1 MKLPL
6 LLEPLRH
13 RDFRL
18 LWAGQGVSLVGNF
31 VFGVALPFQ
40 FFALGASA
48 VQLGTSFAIATATQ
62 LVLLLY
68 GGVIVDRVPRRRVIL
83 IGDLVSGVV
92 VGTIGL
98 LSVNGLL
105 RVEHL
110 YVGAV
115 FFGASAA
122 FFMPAIGAIIPELV
136 PSDILV
142 QGNAL
147 RGMSRQGARII
158 GPALGGLLVVT
169 AGSGWAFLF
178 DAATFLVSFAALF
191 ATRRPKHEVR
201 VRRSVLMEI
210 REGLAFTF
218 SLPWLWITIALFA
231 FINAAYSGPLS
242 VGLPILVRDVMKGDA
257 TVFGLLTAAAAV
269 GEIVGGIFVGQV
281 RIHRNGIAMYVFSGI
296 GALSIAG
303 FGLVPVLPAPFL
315 CAAGIGFSLSGF
327 GTLWETAV
335 QKNVPR
341 DLLGRVGSV
350 DWFGSFLMGPIA
362 PVVAGILIQDYGPQ
376 PVFIGGG
383 AFAIGL
389 SLGALLV
396 PSIRHLRA

>member
-6 LLEPLRH
+6 VLEPLRH

-18 LWAGQGVSLVGNF
+18 LWAGQAVSILGNF

-68 GGVIVDRVPRRRVIL
+68 GGAIVDRVPRRRVIL
-83 IGDLVSGVV
+83 TSDLVSGVV
-92 VGTIGL
+92 VATLGL

-105 RVEHL
+105 RIEHL
-110 YVGAV
+110 YIGAV

-136 PSDILV
+136 PADVLL

-147 RGMSRQGARII
+147 RGLSRQGARII
-158 GPALGGLLVVT
+158 GPAIGGLLVVT
-169 AGSGWAFLF
+169 AGPGWAFLF
-178 DAATFLVSFAALF
+178 DGATFLLSFAALL
-191 ATRRPKHEVR
+191 ATRRPRAEVR
-201 VRRSVLMEI
+201 VRRSVLNEI
-210 REGLAFTF
+210 NEGLAFTF

-231 FINAAYSGPLS
+231 FINTAYSGPLS
-242 VGLPILVRDVMKGDA
+242 VGLPILVRDVIKADA
-257 TVFGLLTAAAAV
+257 TVYGLLTAAAGA
-269 GEIVGGIFVGQV
+269 GEIVGGIFIGEV
-281 RIHRNGIAMYVFSGI
+281 RIHRAGIAMYVFSII

-303 FGLVPVLPAPFL
+303 FGLAPVLPAPFL
-315 CAAGIGFSLSGF
+315 CAAGIGFSLAGF

-350 DWFGSFLMGPIA
+350 DWFGSFLLGPIA
-362 PVVAGILIQDYGPQ
+362 PVAAGILIQTYGPQ
-376 PVFIGGG
+376 SVFIGGG
-383 AFAIGL
+383 VMATALSFIAFF
-389 SLGALLV
+389 V
-396 PSIRHLRA
+396 PSIRALRS